1 MMIKGKDL
9 IKIDKIINQARAEM
23 KRTAKLLDHL
33 INTADLICFDNS
45 KGGFPKDES
54 QADIV
59 RFCLGQ
65 QSDEGPDKTA
75 RGILQEHGLKLSDLK
90 FLDKEGIL
98 MEHDWNIEDAPG
110 SIIDDRTLH
119 VSAWKKDVE
128 NFSTIDRRHWGA
140 TW

>member
-1 MMIKGKDL
+1 MKIKGKDL
-9 IKIDKIINQARAEM
+9 MKIEKIINQAKAEM

-45 KGGFPKDES
+45 SGGSPNDES
-54 QADIV
+54 QADVV

-65 QSDEGPDKTA
+65 QSDKGPDKTA
-75 RGILQEHGLKLSDLK
+75 RGILQEHGLKLSDLL
-90 FLDKEGIL
+90 FLDKEGLL
-98 MEHDWNIEDAPG
+98 MEHVWNIEDAPG

-119 VSAWKKDVE
+119 VSVWKKDVE
-128 NFSTIDRRHWGA
+128 NFSTIDRRYWGA

>member
-1 MMIKGKDL
+1 MIKGKDL
-9 IKIDKIINQARAEM
+9 IKIDKIINQAKAEM

-33 INTADLICFDNS
+33 INTADLICLDNS
-45 KGGFPKDES
+45 NGGTPNDES
-54 QADIV
+54 QADV
-59 RFCLGQ
+59 CRFCLDQ

-90 FLDKEGIL
+90 FLDKEGLL
-98 MEHDWNIEDAPG
+98 MSHDWNIEDAPG

-119 VSAWKKDVE
+119 VSVWLKDVE

>member
-1 MMIKGKDL
+1 MKIKGKDL
-9 IKIDKIINQARAEM
+9 MKIEKIINQAKAEM

-45 KGGFPKDES
+45 SGGFPNDES
-54 QADIV
+54 QADVV

-65 QSDEGPDKTA
+65 QSDKGPDKTA
-75 RGILQEHGLKLSDLK
+75 RGILQEHGLKLSDLL
-90 FLDKEGIL
+90 FLDKEGLL
-98 MEHDWNIEDAPG
+98 MEHVWNIEDAPG

-119 VSAWKKDVE
+119 VSVWKKDVE
-128 NFSTIDRRHWGA
+128 NFSTIDRRYWGA